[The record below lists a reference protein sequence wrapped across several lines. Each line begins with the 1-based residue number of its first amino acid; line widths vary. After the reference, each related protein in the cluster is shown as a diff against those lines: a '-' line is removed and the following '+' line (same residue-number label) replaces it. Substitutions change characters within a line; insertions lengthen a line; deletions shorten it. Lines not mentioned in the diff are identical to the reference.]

1 MDDQE
6 AMETLSLKDFP
17 VSPDHQNPP
26 TSSPADNDV
35 FEFSKG
41 GLSDDSEENM
51 MSNAEDI
58 IFCGKLVPINQQIH
72 RKRPSQQRSCR
83 RSRSESRSDV
93 KNVTVSPLA
102 ARNSRS
108 VDYKKLRRYSSMS
121 SDPPAEPSCTGSAA
135 GYGKNS
141 GSSLRNVILYGLV
154 NVPQPEMNVRDLKN
168 RRVRLNTSKARS
180 DLSETVDE
188 FRVGRKVDNRK
199 CSWRVLELLS
209 CKSSSAAVTMPLSY
223 MAKV

>member
-6 AMETLSLKDFP
+6 AMETLSLKDLP
-17 VSPDHQNPP
+17 VPPYHHNPA

-35 FEFSKG
+35 FEFSRG

-51 MSNAEDI
+51 MSHAEDI

-72 RKRPSQQRSCR
+72 HKRSPQQRSCR

-108 VDYKKLRRYSSMS
+108 VDYKNLKRNSSMS
-121 SDPPAEPSCTGSAA
+121 SEPATEPSCTGSVA

-141 GSSLRNVILYGLV
+141 GSSLRHVILYGLV
-154 NVPQPEMNVRDLKN
+154 NVPQPEMKVRDLKN
-168 RRVRLNTSKARS
+168 RQVRLNTSKARS
-180 DLSETVDE
+180 DLSETVDVIS
-188 FRVGRKVDNRK
+188 VGRNVDHRK